1 MVAHPTRVL
10 WLPNLNKGPLD
21 EPAPAQ
27 EDQIILKGMMRLYK
41 RRSMPRSRRGCGPI
55 EHHTLERGLA
65 KKTASLRW
73 AHAGPKMYS

>member
-10 WLPNLNKGPLD
+10 WLPNLNEGPLD

-41 RRSMPRSRRGCGPI
+41 RRSMPRS
-55 EHHTLERGLA
+55 
-65 KKTASLRW
+65 
-73 AHAGPKMYS
+73 